1 LIICDEHTVR
11 ALVVGRLHATA
22 AAERE
27 IVNRCRSTKVR
38 LKSQVSGEDM
48 KLMRAFSAMLSTA
61 ILSLA
66 RSMDTSHLYSR
77 AYTNVES
84 TTERSPR
91 IV

>member
-1 LIICDEHTVR
+1 M
-11 ALVVGRLHATA
+11 GRLHVTATA
-22 AAERE
+22 KRG
-27 IVNRCRSTKVR
+27 IVNRRRLGKVR

-48 KLMRAFSAMLSTA
+48 KLMQAISAMLSTA

-66 RSMDTSHLYSR
+66 RSMDISHLYSR
-77 AYTNVES
+77 SIPGLMADTNAES